1 MKTAIKLVLIDLLIA
16 QIIAPILIMIPCTIY
31 LFVTTGNLDK
41 VTLTQMI
48 MIPAQLAGQ
57 IMMGIYLWKA
67 GYISKKKA
75 TWLPVSAP
83 YLVCSAIA
91 ILTCGFAVSSLMS
104 LLDWIPNIMEQ
115 SFNILQSG
123 WGGILAIAIV
133 GPVLEELLFRGA
145 ITHALLQQYNPTKA
159 ILISALLFGVFH
171 INPAQI
177 LPAFLI
183 GILLA
188 WTYYKTGS
196 LIPCILMH
204 VLNNSL
210 SVYLSIKYPE
220 AENMDD
226 LINGTPYLI
235 VLFGSILLFIGII
248 LTMNHLTSQAAIKK
262 GSFYFPSFAL
272 NANAYIRICFTID
285 SKPLLRVGDRCSFSP
300 ILSIK

>member
-1 MKTAIKLVLIDLLIA
+1 MYKR
-16 QIIAPILIMIPCTIY
+16 Q
-31 LFVTTGNLDK
+31 
-41 VTLTQMI
+41 
-48 MIPAQLAGQ
+48 
-57 IMMGIYLWKA
+57 
-67 GYISKKKA
+67 
-75 TWLPVSAP
+75 
-83 YLVCSAIA
+83 
-91 ILTCGFAVSSLMS
+91 
-104 LLDWIPNIMEQ
+104 
-115 SFNILQSG
+115 LQSG

-248 LTMNHLTSQAAIKK
+248 LTMNHLTSQKQQ
-262 GSFYFPSFAL
+262 
-272 NANAYIRICFTID
+272 
-285 SKPLLRVGDRCSFSP
+285 
-300 ILSIK
+300 

>member
-1 MKTAIKLVLIDLLIA
+1 MKTAIKLVLIDLVIA
-16 QIIAPILIMIPCTIY
+16 QIVAPVLIMIPCTIY
-31 LFVTTGNLDK
+31 LLVTTGNLDK
-41 VTLTQMI
+41 AVLTQTI
-48 MIPAQLAGQ
+48 IIPAQLAGQ

-67 GYISKKKA
+67 GYISTKKE
-75 TWLPVSAP
+75 TWSLVSAP
-83 YLVCSAIA
+83 YLLGSAVA
-91 ILTCGFAVSSLMS
+91 ILTSGFVVSSLMS

-115 SFNILQSG
+115 SFDILQSG

-145 ITHALLQQYNPTKA
+145 ITKA
-159 ILISALLFGVFH
+159 ILISALLFGAFH

-196 LIPCILMH
+196 LIPCIFMH
-204 VLNNSL
+204 ILNNSL

-226 LINGTPYLI
+226 LISGTPYLI
-235 VLFGSILLFIGII
+235 ILIGAIVI
-248 LTMNHLTSQAAIKK
+248 LAGVIPYMQRMTSNK
-262 GSFYFPSFAL
+262 
-272 NANAYIRICFTID
+272 
-285 SKPLLRVGDRCSFSP
+285 
-300 ILSIK
+300 

>member
-1 MKTAIKLVLIDLLIA
+1 MKTAIKLILIDLLIA
-16 QIIAPILIMIPCTIY
+16 QIVAPILIMIPCTIY
-31 LFVTTGNLDK
+31 LLVTTGNLDK
-41 VTLTQMI
+41 AVLTQTI

-67 GYISKKKA
+67 GYISTQKS
-75 TWLPVSAP
+75 TWSLVSPP
-83 YLVCSAIA
+83 YLIGSALA
-91 ILTCGFAVSSLMS
+91 ILTGGFLVSALMS
-104 LLDWIPNIMEQ
+104 LMDWIPNIMEQ
-115 SFNILQSG
+115 SFDILQSG

-145 ITHALLQQYNPTKA
+145 ITKALLQQYNPTKA

-204 VLNNSL
+204 ILNNSL

-226 LINGTPYLI
+226 LISDTPYLL
-235 VLFGSILLFIGII
+235 VLSGAALLLIGSILTMRY
-248 LTMNHLTSQAAIKK
+248 LTTKK
-262 GSFYFPSFAL
+262 QE
-272 NANAYIRICFTID
+272 
-285 SKPLLRVGDRCSFSP
+285 
-300 ILSIK
+300 

>member
-1 MKTAIKLVLIDLLIA
+1 MISYDSLRDKMKEKGISQYALIRR
-16 QIIAPILIMIPCTIY
+16 
-31 LFVTTGNLDK
+31 
-41 VTLTQMI
+41 
-48 MIPAQLAGQ
+48 
-57 IMMGIYLWKA
+57 W
-67 GYISKKKA
+67 
-75 TWLPVSAP
+75 
-83 YLVCSAIA
+83 
-91 ILTCGFAVSSLMS
+91 
-104 LLDWIPNIMEQ
+104 
-115 SFNILQSG
+115 
-123 WGGILAIAIV
+123 
-133 GPVLEELLFRGA
+133 
-145 ITHALLQQYNPTKA
+145 
-159 ILISALLFGVFH
+159 H

-248 LTMNHLTSQAAIKK
+248 LTMNHLTSQKQQ
-262 GSFYFPSFAL
+262 
-272 NANAYIRICFTID
+272 
-285 SKPLLRVGDRCSFSP
+285 
-300 ILSIK
+300 

>member
-1 MKTAIKLVLIDLLIA
+1 MKTAIKLILLDLLIA

-31 LFVTTGNLDK
+31 LLVTTGNLDK
-41 VTLTQMI
+41 AVLTQTI

-67 GYISKKKA
+67 GYISTQKS
-75 TWLPVSAP
+75 TWSLVSAP
-83 YLVCSAIA
+83 YLISSALA
-91 ILTCGFAVSSLMS
+91 ILTGGFLVSALMS
-104 LLDWIPNIMEQ
+104 LMDWIPNIMEQ
-115 SFNILQSG
+115 SFDILQSG

-145 ITHALLQQYNPTKA
+145 ITKALLQQYNPTKA

-204 VLNNSL
+204 ILNNSL
-210 SVYLSIKYPE
+210 AVYLSIKYPE

-226 LINGTPYLI
+226 LINGTPYLVI
-235 VLFGSILLFIGII
+235 LSGALLLLIGSIL
-248 LTMNHLTSQAAIKK
+248 TMRYLTSQKQE
-262 GSFYFPSFAL
+262 
-272 NANAYIRICFTID
+272 
-285 SKPLLRVGDRCSFSP
+285 
-300 ILSIK
+300 

>member
-1 MKTAIKLVLIDLLIA
+1 MRTAIKLVLIDLLII
-16 QIIAPILIMIPCTIY
+16 QIVAPILMMIPYVIY
-31 LFVTTGNLDK
+31 LFVTTGTIDQSVL
-41 VTLTQMI
+41 VQSI

-67 GYISKKKA
+67 GYISTDRV
-75 TWLPVSAP
+75 TWSPVSVP
-83 YLVCSAIA
+83 FLLYSALA
-91 ILTCGFAVSSLMS
+91 VLACGVIVSALMS
-104 LLDWIPNIMEQ
+104 LMEWIPNIMEQ
-115 SFNILQSG
+115 SFDILQSG

-145 ITHALLQQYNPTKA
+145 ITQALLQECSPTKA

-183 GILLA
+183 GILFA
-188 WTYYKTGS
+188 WIYYRTRS

-210 SVYLSIKYPE
+210 SVYLSLKYPK

-226 LINGTPYLI
+226 FITGTPYFIAIGVAILMLI
-235 VLFGSILLFIGII
+235 VTVAS
-248 LTMNHLTSQAAIKK
+248 MRKLTSGFK
-262 GSFYFPSFAL
+262 
-272 NANAYIRICFTID
+272 R
-285 SKPLLRVGDRCSFSP
+285 
-300 ILSIK
+300 

>member
-1 MKTAIKLVLIDLLIA
+1 MKTAIKLVLIDLVIA
-16 QIIAPILIMIPCTIY
+16 QIVAPVLIMIPCTIY
-31 LFVTTGNLDK
+31 LLVTTGNLDK
-41 VTLTQMI
+41 AVLTQTI

-67 GYISKKKA
+67 GYISTKKE
-75 TWLPVSAP
+75 TWSLVSAP
-83 YLVCSAIA
+83 YLLGSAVA
-91 ILTCGFAVSSLMS
+91 ILTSGFVVSTLMS

-115 SFNILQSG
+115 SFDILQSG

-145 ITHALLQQYNPTKA
+145 ITKALLQQYNPTKA
-159 ILISALLFGVFH
+159 ILISALLFGAFH

-196 LIPCILMH
+196 LIPCIFMH
-204 VLNNSL
+204 ILNNSL

-220 AENMDD
+220 AENMDG
-226 LINGTPYLI
+226 LISGTPYLI
-235 VLFGSILLFIGII
+235 ILIGAIVI
-248 LTMNHLTSQAAIKK
+248 LAGVIPYMQRMTSNK
-262 GSFYFPSFAL
+262 
-272 NANAYIRICFTID
+272 
-285 SKPLLRVGDRCSFSP
+285 
-300 ILSIK
+300 

>member
-1 MKTAIKLVLIDLLIA
+1 MKTAIKLILIDLLIA
-16 QIIAPILIMIPCTIY
+16 QIVAPILIMIPCTIY
-31 LFVTTGNLDK
+31 LLVTTGDLDK
-41 VTLTQMI
+41 VALTQMI

-75 TWLPVSAP
+75 TWSPVSVP
-83 YLVCSAIA
+83 FLICSGLA
-91 ILTCGFAVSSLMS
+91 ILTAGFLVSALMG

-115 SFNILQSG
+115 SFDILQSG
-123 WGGILAIAIV
+123 WGGILAIAII
-133 GPVLEELLFRGA
+133 R
-145 ITHALLQQYNPTKA
+145 ALLQQYNPTKA

-226 LINGTPYLI
+226 LINGSPYL
-235 VLFGSILLFIGII
+235 VALVGSILLLICTI
-248 LTMNHLTSQAAIKK
+248 LTMNNLTSRKQ
-262 GSFYFPSFAL
+262 P
-272 NANAYIRICFTID
+272 
-285 SKPLLRVGDRCSFSP
+285 
-300 ILSIK
+300 